1 MLGVVLLAVVAVH
14 QRFPYLVVL
23 VSQDLPVV
31 EILLYCRLVS
41 LV

>member
-1 MLGVVLLAVVAVH
+1 MVLLAVVT
-14 QRFPYLVVL
+14 VVV

-31 EILLYCRLVS
+31 EILLYCTLVS